1 MKQIGHT
8 KKKTHNTATDKK
20 KTNGTI
26 FVCAKQSKANK
37 QNKTLGRIT
46 NFSAAIC
53 DQSRSHR
60 SLRHSGAARELER
73 KGRKRKNQ

>member
-8 KKKTHNTATDKK
+8 KKTHNTATDK

-46 NFSAAIC
+46 NFLAAIC